1 MTYDSILNGVRELG
15 DVAYEFGRESQEAAH
30 SLTVLGEILRPFY
43 LELRAYQARLKEI
56 RNLKIKE
63 LTLGLT
69 YREKIRLYAK

>member
-1 MTYDSILNGVRELG
+1 MTYDSILSGMRAFG
-15 DVAYEFGRESQEAAH
+15 DIAHDFGRETQKAAH
-30 SLTVLGEILRPFY
+30 SLAVLGEILRPFY

-69 YREKIRLYAK
+69 YREKIRLYG